1 VDAERP
7 PREDHSLQCGDRD
20 QCREHPQDG
29 LGRGGPQAQQHIGD
43 DRLGSFGDAAD
54 EVERTVVVECAA
66 SSFGQRRPG
75 EEGRAGDV
83 VGGQERH
90 RRQASVGLRIRDAE
104 HEPGVHG
111 EVRGDIDE
119 RATVRRTG
127 AARDDTVEP
136 VEQPVRQPQTERDV
150 AKVGGDRDART
161 EADRETGSGHGPGSQ
176 PGARGAIPQRAQRSI
191 RHRPEPSIE
200 HADHTSRRRTGVP
213 LGLVPALTVLILLFG
228 GALVGLVLGS
238 LRPGAITG
246 GNLGIGDWRALLTD
260 ADFHAAFRFT
270 IIVAIAS
277 TAISAFVAVAAA
289 GALQHRA
296 PWLRG
301 ALASAVPL
309 PHLVAASLAVTWLA
323 PGGLAERLVAVLP
336 VQVVGDS
343 RGAGIVL
350 VYVYKEAPFLA
361 LLVLAA
367 WDQHTRDLEE
377 AARSLGA
384 GRVARLRDAILP
396 RIAAPL
402 LAGSLVVAAFTL
414 GATEVPLLVGPTE
427 PDTIATYS
435 LTTIRIDGPVAR
447 AQASAALVVVSAM
460 SMSLGL
466 VAAMLHR
473 RRRAER

>member
-1 VDAERP
+1 VDAERS
-7 PREDHSLQCGDRD
+7 PREDHSLQRGDSD
-20 QCREHPQDG
+20 QHGEHPQDG
-29 LGRGGPQAQQHIGD
+29 LGRGGPHAQQHIGD
-43 DRLGSFGDAAD
+43 DRLASFGDAAD
-54 EVERTVVVECAA
+54 EVERAVVVERAG

-75 EEGRAGDV
+75 EESRTRDV
-83 VGGQERH
+83 VGGQEGH
-90 RRQASVGLRIRDAE
+90 RRQAGVGLRIRDAE
-104 HEPGVHG
+104 HEPGIHG
-111 EVRGDIDE
+111 EVRGDVDE
-119 RATVRRTG
+119 RATVRRAR
-127 AARDDTVEP
+127 AARDDTVET

-150 AKVGGDRDART
+150 TKVGGDRDTRGDT
-161 EADRETGSGHGPGSQ
+161 EREAGSGDGLGSQ
-176 PGARGAIPQRAQRSI
+176 PGAGRAIPQRAQRTI
-191 RHRPEPSIE
+191 RRRPEPSIE
-200 HADHTSRRRTGVP
+200 HVDQTSRRRTGVP

-246 GNLGIGDWRALLTD
+246 GSLGTGDWHTILTD
-260 ADFHAAFRFT
+260 ADFHAAVRFT
-270 IIVAIAS
+270 VIVAIAS

-289 GALQHRA
+289 AALQHRA

-301 ALASAVPL
+301 ALASAVPV

-323 PGGLAERLVAVLP
+323 PGGLAERLVGVLP
-336 VQVVGDS
+336 VQVIGDS

-377 AARSLGA
+377 VARSLGA
-384 GRVARLRDAILP
+384 GRVARLRDAVLP

-402 LAGSLVVAAFTL
+402 LAGALVVGAFTL

-473 RRRAER
+473 RNRARR